1 MMQEVE
7 VLKTIQELIC
17 SFFSEEQFTLSC
29 KMYPV
34 DFLYKLLYNVTV
46 FVDFLCNSFMDA
58 KELQNGVIVMNKK
71 EKNILRAFVMV
82 SQVSITILVP
92 IALSGW
98 IGWWLNGQFH
108 TQIWFLIMIVLG
120 VGAAFR
126 NVYYLTKSFYSEDMK
141 KEHERLQYIEA
152 LKKQGQAR
160 REQTENASGEQKD
173 ADRKN

>member
-1 MMQEVE
+1 
-7 VLKTIQELIC
+7 
-17 SFFSEEQFTLSC
+17 
-29 KMYPV
+29 MYPV

-92 IALSGW
+92 IALSGC
-98 IGWWLNGQFH
+98 
-108 TQIWFLIMIVLG
+108 

>member
-1 MMQEVE
+1 MYVFVRGTE
-7 VLKTIQELIC
+7 VLQIIIAGLQGIVNN
-17 SFFSEEQFTLSC
+17 FFC

-98 IGWWLNGQFH
+98 IGWGVSHADMVSYNDRTWCRGSISQCL
-108 TQIWFLIMIVLG
+108 LSDKVLLFRRHEK
-120 VGAAFR
+120 GA
-126 NVYYLTKSFYSEDMK
+126 
-141 KEHERLQYIEA
+141 
-152 LKKQGQAR
+152 
-160 REQTENASGEQKD
+160 
-173 ADRKN
+173 